1 MRAAAALNFLSAW
14 KLAAL
19 FFHCSESRDFKA
31 SGSLTSSSPENGKA
45 SVMDE
50 GLGLEDEAPAEHHPA
65 GSLSERPWL
74 ALGSLHSCRERG
86 LISLHGLPRA

>member
-1 MRAAAALNFLSAW
+1 
-14 KLAAL
+14 
-19 FFHCSESRDFKA
+19 
-31 SGSLTSSSPENGKA
+31 
-45 SVMDE
+45 MDE

-65 GSLSERPWL
+65 GSLSEQPWL